1 MSGSDGGD
9 ENALVWTA
17 LTRYIDLKNV
27 FTQLLG
33 TWVPQ
38 EQEHEKRGM
47 YINTL
52 ADTMLTIVKKC
63 EQRANGE
70 NLLVAEPSRDA
81 LLNLFAKINT
91 TFVGVKRLRIK
102 NKHITFTSTLNEN
115 IATVPL
121 PEGFECFKESDT
133 IVNIYECLN
142 QEPVEIMIASD
153 DTDGSDSPMDV
164 DANFADRGLSV

>member
-27 FTQLLG
+27 FKEMIG
-33 TWVPQ
+33 TWDDVWV
-38 EQEHEKRGM
+38 HGKK

-52 ADTMLTIVKKC
+52 ANTMLTIVRKC

-70 NLLVAEPSRDA
+70 NLLVVEPSRDA

-102 NKHITFTSTLNEN
+102 NKEITFTSILDEN
-115 IATVPL
+115 IATVLL
-121 PEGFECFKESDT
+121 PKGFECFKKSDT